1 MPVQIGEAQETMFE
15 PFEDGLNSSLNELAR
30 LVEGVVEP
38 TGAPELKDAFDAH
51 RRLGP
56 VWALRAVRPTKPG
69 HALYT
74 PMLCV
79 VAQGAKQL
87 SIGEESYR
95 YDRGRFLLNSVA
107 LPASGQ
113 VVEASREKPC
123 LWVMIELDPALV
135 ASVIVEAGLSQPVS
149 GAPLRAM
156 QASSIDAALL
166 DAVVRLARAFESP
179 DDADFLMP
187 LALREIIY
195 RLLKGNQAAR
205 LHQIAANGGQSQRV
219 MGAIDWLR
227 QNFDQPLSLSR
238 LARECGMSLS
248 ALHHHFKAV
257 TAMSPL
263 QFQKQMRL
271 QEARRLMVSGDLDA
285 AHAGQKVGYDD
296 PSHFSR
302 DYRRFFGLPP
312 RQHVARV
319 RGEVAQLS

>member
-1 MPVQIGEAQETMFE
+1 MFDT
-15 PFEDGLNSSLNELAR
+15 FENGLNSSLNELAR
-30 LVEGVVEP
+30 LVESVVEP
-38 TGAPELKDAFDAH
+38 TGAHETFKDAFDAH
-51 RRLGP
+51 ARFGP
-56 VWALRAVRPTKPG
+56 VWALRASRPTKPG
-69 HALYT
+69 HALYR

-79 VAQGAKQL
+79 IAQGAKQL
-87 SIGEESYR
+87 SLGQEVFL

-107 LPASGQ
+107 LPAAGQ
-113 VVEASREKPC
+113 VIEASREKPC

-135 ASVIVEAGLSQPVS
+135 ASVIVEAGLSHPVS

-166 DAVVRLARAFESP
+166 DAVVRLARGFESP
-179 DDADFLMP
+179 DDAGFLAP

-205 LHQIAANGGQSQRV
+205 LHQIAASGGQTQRV
-219 MGAIDWLR
+219 MGAIEWLR

-248 ALHHHFKAV
+248 ALHHHFKTV

-271 QEARRLMVSGDLDA
+271 QEARRLMMSGDLDA
-285 AHAGQKVGYDD
+285 AGAGHKVGYDD

-302 DYRRFFGLPP
+302 DYRRFFGYPP

-319 RGEVAQLS
+319 RGEVAQGS